1 LVKQI
6 KRLAEDVSPL
16 LRVKRSPDPND
27 NFLLAMS
34 EAGNADYLVT
44 VDKSGLLSFHHH
56 KVTRIISAVDF
67 AALFAWMIVNLR
79 YGAAAI
85 TSPADACR
93 KLWDVSFTTTS
104 MFPLDGTGE
113 LSILRVGFKMKA
125 RQPALNAAK
134 PTYGRVRR

>member
-1 LVKQI
+1 
-6 KRLAEDVSPL
+6 
-16 LRVKRSPDPND
+16 
-27 NFLLAMS
+27 M
-34 EAGNADYLVT
+34 T
-44 VDKSGLLSFHHH
+44 
-56 KVTRIISAVDF
+56 
-67 AALFAWMIVNLR
+67 VNLR

-93 KLWDVSFTTTS
+93 KLWDVSFRTTS

-113 LSILRVGFKMKA
+113 LSILRVGFKM